1 MDASTQLYLQYVG
14 GNTDAL
20 QQLVEM
26 YSDGLVRFAYCF
38 VASSDVA
45 EDIMEDTFATV
56 IASKRRFLPRATFK
70 TYLYKIARN
79 KCIDYI
85 HFHKKFVP
93 LCDIENVLTFDDVET
108 DVEKREEIRKLYK
121 CLQQLPREYRDVLQ
135 LSYLEGFCIQEV
147 CSIMRK
153 NTKQVYNLL
162 ARAKQ
167 SLKILLEKEGIQ

>member
-85 HFHKKFVP
+85 RFHRRFVP
-93 LCDIENVLTFDDVET
+93 LCDVENVLTFDDVET

-135 LSYLEGFCIQEV
+135 LSYFEGFCTQEV